1 MLQSYLAQSVK
12 KFKTFLKDIL
22 FKNSNLFIKTDILNL
37 SVIVER
43 VIVLDRYLFLSSSGL
58 VKSNFKL

>member
-43 VIVLDRYLFLSSSGL
+43 EL
-58 VKSNFKL
+58 